1 MKLPSEFD
9 VDVKVM
15 LFEEKCA
22 PRWEEW
28 LESGCLI
35 IQFKDTKESN
45 ESEALDQIWEYLL
58 FGLVGNQL
66 DRDIIG
72 ICLSKHEKQTLVEVW
87 LRRKDKRVLIGKRIE
102 ELIERDLHFVCTKL
116 KKPIRV
122 VYKDHKVSME
132 VFICVC
138 RTTPP

>member
-1 MKLPSEFD
+1 MRLPSEYE

-28 LESGCLI
+28 LNSGCLLL
-35 IQFKDTKESN
+35 QFKDAKEPA
-45 ESEALDQIWEYLL
+45 EAEALDQIWEYLL

-72 ICLSKHEKQTLVEVW
+72 ACLSKHEKQTL
-87 LRRKDKRVLIGKRIE
+87 L
-102 ELIERDLHFVCTKL
+102 
-116 KKPIRV
+116 
-122 VYKDHKVSME
+122 
-132 VFICVC
+132 
-138 RTTPP
+138 